1 MIANYKKISFVQV
14 IGVKVKYSQARFTGL
29 EKYLNFLVSVL
40 ESNDG
45 YIFFILDMYKYYFIT
60 DFPSLTLD
68 AYNLTYHKA
77 TYFLRAKKMVAI
89 YGCFTHL
96 SIE

>member
-14 IGVKVKYSQARFTGL
+14 IGVKVKYSQASFTDL
-29 EKYLNFLVSVL
+29 EKNLNFLVSVL

-77 TYFLRAKKMVAI
+77 TYFLRAKKN
-89 YGCFTHL
+89 GGHL
-96 SIE
+96 WLFHTFKY